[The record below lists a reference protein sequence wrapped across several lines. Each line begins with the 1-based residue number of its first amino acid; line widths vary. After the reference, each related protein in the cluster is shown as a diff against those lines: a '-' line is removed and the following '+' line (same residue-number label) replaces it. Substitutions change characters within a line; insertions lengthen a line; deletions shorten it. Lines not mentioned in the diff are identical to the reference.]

1 SFNVSSFCEKVM
13 EQVKEDVRPGVEVTT
28 DIPKI
33 EIKTNAEQ
41 LQRILLHLLKN
52 AAIYTTSGN
61 IKLEFRK
68 KVSHLCQFIVNDNG
82 PGIPAEKQVAIF
94 KPFTEIKDLGD
105 GDGLGLP
112 ICSLI
117 ASKMNGTL
125 SIDPEYK
132 KGSRFILVLQV

>member
-1 SFNVSSFCEKVM
+1 MRYTGGIPLSPRELLSGS
-13 EQVKEDVRPGVEVTT
+13 VRPLPTS
-28 DIPKI
+28 IP
-33 EIKTNAEQ
+33 
-41 LQRILLHLLKN
+41 
-52 AAIYTTSGN
+52 
-61 IKLEFRK
+61 
-68 KVSHLCQFIVNDNG
+68 V
-82 PGIPAEKQVAIF
+82 EKQMAIF
-94 KPFTEIKDLGD
+94 KPFTEIKDLTD

>member
-1 SFNVSSFCEKVM
+1 MELFLHRFGGSRFRESKDRGKMPSTQLFGVQLGCNSARAGDEKGRYRTENRLPQIGKSM
-13 EQVKEDVRPGVEVTT
+13 GEA
-28 DIPKI
+28 
-33 EIKTNAEQ
+33 IK
-41 LQRILLHLLKN
+41 
-52 AAIYTTSGN
+52 
-61 IKLEFRK
+61 EFRK
-68 KVSHLCQFIVNDNG
+68 GTQSV
-82 PGIPAEKQVAIF
+82 EK
-94 KPFTEIKDLGD
+94 EIKDLTD

>member
-1 SFNVSSFCEKVM
+1 
-13 EQVKEDVRPGVEVTT
+13 T
-28 DIPKI
+28 
-33 EIKTNAEQ
+33 
-41 LQRILLHLLKN
+41 
-52 AAIYTTSGN
+52 
-61 IKLEFRK
+61 
-68 KVSHLCQFIVNDNG
+68 
-82 PGIPAEKQVAIF
+82 
-94 KPFTEIKDLGD
+94 D